1 MAREVRTRRLTATI
15 LAMACAVASCGR
27 AESSIAVSWSL
38 EPAPPASGRET
49 IAQVTLTD
57 AAGQPV
63 PGARLQIEGHM
74 SHPGMAPITT
84 RLTELADGR
93 YEGRVQFSM
102 AGDWILV
109 VTGELADGTRIDR
122 QLEVAG
128 VRPAG

>member
-1 MAREVRTRRLTATI
+1 MASEVRARRLTGVI

-27 AESSIAVSWSL
+27 VESPVAVGWSL
-38 EPAPPASGRET
+38 EPAPPASGQDT
-49 IAQVTLTD
+49 VALVTLTD
-57 AAGQPV
+57 AEGRPV
-63 PGARLQIEGHM
+63 AGARLRIEGHM

-84 RLTELADGR
+84 RLTESADGT
-93 YEGRVQFSM
+93 YEGRVRFSM

-122 QLEVAG
+122 QLEVTG